1 MATEFKRVN
10 VLITAEQYARVSK
23 SGLNLSGLVRDLLD
37 DHFSGSHVTIS
48 LSSRVRGLY
57 DQVVSNLGA
66 SDADL
71 EPYLAEAL
79 DRFLETKA
87 KEIQR
92 LRGQLTPRAGARSRS
107 GSERSARPS
116 RRVK

>member
-10 VLITAEQYARVSK
+10 VLISAEQHSRVSK
-23 SGLNLSGLVRDLLD
+23 SGLNLSGLIRDLLD
-37 DHFSGSHVTIS
+37 DHFSGSKITIS
-48 LSSRVRGLY
+48 LSARVRGLY

-66 SDADL
+66 SDEDL

-79 DRFLETKA
+79 DRFLDGKA

-92 LRGQLTPRAGARSRS
+92 MRG
-107 GSERSARPS
+107 
-116 RRVK
+116 RRKKRT

>member
-10 VLITAEQYARVSK
+10 LLITAEQYHRVSR

-37 DHFSGSHVTIS
+37 DHFSGSKVTIS

-66 SDADL
+66 SDEDL

-79 DRFLETKA
+79 DRFLDSKA

-92 LRGQLTPRAGARSRS
+92 LRGRLKK
-107 GSERSARPS
+107 RPG
-116 RRVK
+116 